1 MKLQQVCW
9 DLFRQ
14 NGQIGYYL
22 LGCQLKLRHPLKEK
36 EEECGGTGT
45 ESERHCSAQQRL

>member
-1 MKLQQVCW
+1 MELQEMCW

-22 LGCQLKLRHPLKEK
+22 LGCQLKQ
-36 EEECGGTGT
+36 EEEEPGGTI
-45 ESERHCSAQQRL
+45 SACERNYSAQQRL